1 MSIFFYVPRP
11 RGRRGA
17 EELSAD
23 AVASG
28 VGEECELSSF
38 LLLNS
43 LDGGVS
49 GISPEESV
57 RGRAHLSA

>member
-1 MSIFFYVPRP
+1 VRAPGRP
-11 RGRRGA
+11 

-23 AVASG
+23 AGASV
-28 VGEECELSSF
+28 VGEEGELSSF

-49 GISPEESV
+49 GIPSVESV
-57 RGRAHLSA
+57 WGRAHLSA